1 MGYVGLGA
9 GDIGQKTQ
17 GRVRGEEDTGRG
29 HGAGDT
35 GLEQT

>member
-17 GRVRGEEDTGRG
+17 GRVRGEEDTG
-29 HGAGDT
+29 
-35 GLEQT
+35 LEQT